1 MEFDARIGC
10 PCIKTQAAAS
20 SLGQELVAAHCVLK
34 FRNADIGCL
43 VKYGWEWFMHSQ
55 HFSGSRF
62 QKMFQSNNRTR
73 GFTLVELLVVI
84 AIIGV
89 LVALLLPAIQAARE
103 AARRS
108 DCLNRIRQIALAS
121 HNYESAKK
129 RIPPHVELPKAPGT
143 YTNGIGVQAQLLP
156 FMEQQNMVSLV
167 DYTNHWRDGA
177 QNAIAIRT
185 PLPFLRCPSASSSE
199 WNNMVLNV
207 AGSSPEENQLRCHY
221 VGNMGAR
228 PGPNE
233 DGTNGLG
240 CPTAGGSRGGG
251 GAWGYPESSYTQR
264 VCILRGGGSGGT
276 SINGVIFPASDIHFG
291 HVSDGTS
298 NTIMFGEMSW
308 DVGPQAAWLIGSGS
322 KDGTS
327 REAQISSA
335 HGVVFNAKN
344 IRYAPNSGKTS
355 EPDGTM
361 LAGKTEDNGTSNT
374 PTGYTSSTDES
385 LGSNHPGGC
394 HVVMTDASGRFIS
407 DDIDVVA
414 VLRPMASR
422 NSGDVYQAPQ

>member
-1 MEFDARIGC
+1 MDA
-10 PCIKTQAAAS
+10 
-20 SLGQELVAAHCVLK
+20 V
-34 FRNADIGCL
+34 
-43 VKYGWEWFMHSQ
+43 
-55 HFSGSRF
+55 SGSLIENGWVGIIMPSNDYSVSRSF
-62 QKMFQSNNRTR
+62 VASKSQSRLR

-103 AARRS
+103 AARRT
-108 DCLNRIRQIALAS
+108 DCINRLRQIALAS

-129 RIPPHVELPKAPGT
+129 RIPPHVELPKAEGVL
-143 YTNGIGVQAQLLP
+143 TNGIGVQAQLLP
-156 FMEQQNMVSLV
+156 FMEQQNMQSLV
-167 DYTNHWRDGA
+167 DYTNHWRDGVK
-177 QNAIAIRT
+177 NAAAIRT

-199 WNNMVLNV
+199 WNNLALNP
-207 AGSSPEENQLRCHY
+207 GTPEENLLRCHY

-233 DGTNGLG
+233 DNTNGPG
-240 CPTAGGSRGGG
+240 CQTAGGSRGGG

-264 VCILRGGGSGGT
+264 VCILRSGGSGGT
-276 SINGVIFPASDIHFG
+276 AINGVIFPASDIDFG
-291 HVSDGTS
+291 DVSDGTS

-308 DVGPQAAWLIGSGS
+308 DVGVQAPWLIGSGS

-327 REAQISSA
+327 RAAQISSA

-344 IRYAPNSGKTS
+344 IRYAPNTGKTS

-361 LAGKTEDNGTSNT
+361 LPGIADDNGQSNI
-374 PTGYTSSTDES
+374 PSGYTSSTDES

-394 HVVMTDASGRFIS
+394 HVVMTDASASFIS
-407 DDIDVVA
+407 NDINVVG

-422 NSGDVYQAPQ
+422 NSGDVFDRAQ

>member
-1 MEFDARIGC
+1 MQRFNIYR
-10 PCIKTQAAAS
+10 
-20 SLGQELVAAHCVLK
+20 SLRPV
-34 FRNADIGCL
+34 
-43 VKYGWEWFMHSQ
+43 
-55 HFSGSRF
+55 
-62 QKMFQSNNRTR
+62 R

-103 AARRS
+103 AARRT

-121 HNYESAKK
+121 HNYESAKN
-129 RIPPHVELPKAPGT
+129 RIPPHVELPKAAGT

-177 QNAIAIRT
+177 KNAAAIRT
-185 PLPFLRCPSASSSE
+185 PLPFLRCPSASASE

-207 AGSSPEENQLRCHY
+207 ANASPEENQLRCHY

-233 DGTNGLG
+233 TGTNDPG
-240 CPTAGGSRGGG
+240 CSPPGGSRGGG
-251 GAWGYPESSYTQR
+251 GAWGFPESSYTQR
-264 VCILRGGGSGGT
+264 VCILRTAGSGGT
-276 SINGVIFPASDIHFG
+276 AINGVIFPASEIDFKD
-291 HVSDGTS
+291 VTDGTS

-322 KDGTS
+322 KDGTD
-327 REAQISSA
+327 RQQQISSA

-344 IRYAPNSGKTS
+344 IRYAPNSGKTA
-355 EPDGTM
+355 EPDGSM
-361 LAGKTEDNGTSNT
+361 LTGIAIDNGTSNT

-394 HVVMTDASGRFIS
+394 HVVMSDASGSFIS
-407 DDIDVVA
+407 NDIDVVA

-422 NSGDVYQAPQ
+422 NSGDVLDRTAH

>member
-1 MEFDARIGC
+1 MSLHQDTSRGQLAGAGVGRGNLCGKIQERQLWQSCHVWMGVDMQRLN
-10 PCIKTQAAAS
+10 S
-20 SLGQELVAAHCVLK
+20 SRSIRS
-34 FRNADIGCL
+34 F
-43 VKYGWEWFMHSQ
+43 
-55 HFSGSRF
+55 
-62 QKMFQSNNRTR
+62 R

-103 AARRS
+103 AARRT

-121 HNYESAKK
+121 HNFESAKK
-129 RIPPHVELPKAPGT
+129 KIPPHVEIPKTTGV

-167 DYTNHWRDGA
+167 DYTSHWRDGA
-177 QNAIAIRT
+177 QNAAAIRT
-185 PLPFLRCPSASSSE
+185 PLPFLRCPSGSTNE
-199 WNNMVLNV
+199 LTFMTINPNV
-207 AGSSPEENQLRCHY
+207 AEENQLRCHY

-233 DGTNGLG
+233 DPLLDSSG
-240 CPTAGGSRGGG
+240 CTPPGGSRGSSG
-251 GAWGYPESSYTQR
+251 WGYPESSYTQR
-264 VCILRGGGSGGT
+264 VCSTKGSSNSSGGT
-276 SINGVIFPASDIHFG
+276 AINGVIFPASDIDFG
-291 HVSDGTS
+291 DVSDGTS

-308 DVGPQAAWLIGSGS
+308 DVGPQAAWLIGSSS
-322 KDGTS
+322 KDGTDRNS
-327 REAQISSA
+327 QITSA

-344 IRYAPNSGKTS
+344 IRYAPNSAKTS
-355 EPDGTM
+355 EPDGTAR
-361 LAGKTEDNGTSNT
+361 AGVAEDNGADHIAD
-374 PTGYTSSTDES
+374 GYVESTEES

-394 HVVMTDASGRFIS
+394 HIVMTDASGKFIS

-422 NSGDVYQAPQ
+422 NSGDVFQAPQ